1 MKSQPE
7 LIYIQDLQRLIK
19 YFEEHIAQLQENP
32 DSESYTFVTYGLN
45 FQVQDL
51 AGEVHINPSN
61 LLQKLPDDGEFTIRF
76 MVNVGQTNVEASRTY
91 VGGESVVKLANI
103 HSFTSLL
110 QAVLT
115 ELGCSQ

>member
-1 MKSQPE
+1 MIS
-7 LIYIQDLQRLIK
+7 IQDIQRLIK
-19 YFEEHIAQLQENP
+19 YFEEHIAKLQENP

-45 FQVQDL
+45 FQVQAL
-51 AGEVHINPSN
+51 AGDVRINPSN
-61 LLQKLPDDGEFTIRF
+61 LLQTSPDDGEFTIVF
-76 MVNVGQTNVEASRTY
+76 MVNVGQSNVEACQTY
-91 VGGESVVKLANI
+91 VGGESVVTLKNI